1 MQARI
6 DVARVSPD
14 AYKAML
20 GMQGYVNASGLEK
33 SLLELV
39 KTRAS
44 QINGCAFCLHM
55 RTRDA
60 REAGES
66 QERLDLLAAW
76 REARLLPRSGARRS
90 RMDRGDDARCR
101 YACPG

>member
-76 REARLLPRSGARRS
+76 REAPFTPIGSAPPSHGPRR
-90 RMDRGDDARCR
+90 
-101 YACPG
+101 